1 MEEHFDIRP
10 AEHPPTPE
18 PPALEGTEPPPIPEG
33 NPPLKVVIEDDTR
46 FDEEELEDL
55 ELPELPMKKPKL
67 TNKEVFAPK
76 VQPVAPEKKPKRKR
90 KPPTPEQ
97 LERLAEAR
105 KKAFQVKAQKKRER
119 DEMKALQEKVA
130 KKKQE
135 KIEEEILDTLDDDE
149 IPEGIKQAR
158 KYKEKKMNEDYRA
171 QRPAPPSLTQEDL
184 RKAIAE
190 GVEIYD
196 TKRKAQK
203 KIKREKQEEV
213 NRHNEVKQ
221 KIQRAISVNPWD
233 EFLK

>member
-10 AEHPPTPE
+10 AERPPTPE

-135 KIEEEILDTLDDDE
+135 KIEEEILETLDDDE
-149 IPEGIKQAR
+149 LPEGIKQAR

-171 QRPAPPSLTQEDL
+171 QLPPSLTQEDL

-203 KIKREKQEEV
+203 KIKREKQEEE
-213 NRHNEVKQ
+213 NRKKEIVSKV
-221 KIQRAISVNPWD
+221 QRAIDPNSYWD
-233 EFLK
+233 QYLR